1 MFLGCILSTGQ
12 SAVTPAI
19 AKTIKP
25 HKSMNKSA
33 TRYLNNASII
43 GINVLADKWILM
55 NFSDA
60 LKNNIDDLNEGLN
73 EELNEDLYDETES
86 LISFGEN
93 GSIESDLIAIQ
104 ELLINLTEQTEEQ
117 HQQIASLANAF
128 NDIAAILR
136 QMQSSNLTAAIEAIN
151 QNIDVLSQALINIY
165 KHQEKNNPAT
175 ELKALKTSQQAL
187 QKIVETNHQ
196 TLLNKNPA
204 SHLHWKQTTAIIVIT
219 ALLSSLC
226 SFAIGQITQPNKPE
240 PTIPVIKKSPKP
252 KKTSWQYN
260 CSACF

>member
-1 MFLGCILSTGQ
+1 
-12 SAVTPAI
+12 
-19 AKTIKP
+19 
-25 HKSMNKSA
+25 
-33 TRYLNNASII
+33 
-43 GINVLADKWILM
+43 M

-86 LISFGEN
+86 SISFGEN
-93 GSIESDLIAIQ
+93 GSIEADLIAVQ

-128 NDIAAILR
+128 NDIAAILQ
-136 QMQSSNLTAAIEAIN
+136 QMQSSNPTAAIDVMN
-151 QNIDVLSQALINIY
+151 QNIDVLSRAVINVY

-175 ELKALKTSQQAL
+175 ELNALKTSQQAL

-196 TLLNKNPA
+196 NLINKNPA

-226 SFAIGQITQPNKPE
+226 SFAIGQITQPSKPE
-240 PTIPVIKKSPKP
+240 PTIPAIKKSPKP
-252 KKTSWQYN
+252 KKTG
-260 CSACF
+260 